1 MGRREG
7 YPTFRA
13 TERIVMRPTIVLVHG
28 AFAESSSWDGVTDRL
43 LEAGHPVVAIGNP
56 LRALAADAAC
66 VSDHVRAIEGPVV
79 IAAHSYGG
87 AVMTNVDLDAG
98 EIVGAVYVAAFAPL
112 PGESCFELSAKF
124 PGSTLGDALYPI
136 PRSDGT
142 TDLRIVAETFH
153 AQFCADVP
161 ADQAA
166 RMAVAQRPATQEA
179 LVEPSGERSLWQ
191 HVPSWF
197 VFGEEDR
204 NIPAALEHF
213 LADRAG
219 ARRTI
224 EIPGA
229 SHALPVSQPDA
240 VAALILDAA
249 ALRSAQVAS

>member
-1 MGRREG
+1 VARKIDHVARVAPARPWTSRARRTALE
-7 YPTFRA
+7 PFTTVDEDLTDHIRSA
-13 TERIVMRPTIVLVHG
+13 TASLPDAPVSRDLERPYAARESDTRPV
-28 AFAESSSWDGVTDRL
+28 L
-43 LEAGHPVVAIGNP
+43 LEPLPAGLP
-56 LRALAADAAC
+56 LRTAMKEALLGGTLHADRSEC
-66 VSDHVRAIEGPVV
+66 CGPK
-79 IAAHSYGG
+79 S
-87 AVMTNVDLDAG
+87 
-98 EIVGAVYVAAFAPL
+98 AP
-112 PGESCFELSAKF
+112 PSPWSTSARGLR
-124 PGSTLGDALYPI
+124 GSLASPPSTITSPI